1 MTPVTRAFLRAASD
15 GDVNLIRSLLA
26 QGTDVN
32 SSNRS
37 GQTAL
42 MLAAGFGR
50 REVIGLL
57 IKAGAR
63 VELQDELGL
72 SAVDWA
78 NDDEEIIDLLR
89 AEANTSQPV
98 NDDPTLDEQ
107 RSPEIVVKPVTVST
121 PPTSPKPAEESTLKG
136 LAGAILRDHKPRLE
150 EHVKPIAAPAAPSEP
165 VPEKIEE
172 KPIVAS
178 DDETLDRPRKDLT
191 EDTVAPI
198 SRGRIFDINPIS
210 ETPRPISKVEVTLP
224 DQPQSRSY
232 TFVWLILLLA
242 VAAVLFLGYRYG
254 KTLLA
259 NQPKAST
266 ETQSQ
271 PNQPLVQSN
280 PIVKSP
286 PSVSGDLA
294 GAELHLPDADYPSQA
309 NNQTGTVKVQVK
321 VSKKGV
327 VFAAKAIDGEEIFR
341 GPAEAAAKGSAFL
354 PEKLAS
360 NGNVIEG
367 TITYTFVPDPLI
379 NKPTPP
385 GVSVVTG
392 GPLSGAE
399 LQLIKPDYP
408 VEVKHEGKS
417 EDFTI
422 VVRVN
427 RAGKVMSWRPL
438 NGDERLRQPVI
449 QAAKRSTFSPAKL
462 PGRSE
467 VVGTI
472 TYTFN

>member
-72 SAVDWA
+72 SAVEWA
-78 NDDEEIIDLLR
+78 NDDKEIVGLLK
-89 AEANTSQPV
+89 AEANTSPV
-98 NDDPTLDEQ
+98 VNNDPTLDEE
-107 RSPEIVVKPVTVST
+107 RAPEIVVKPVSPVLNV
-121 PPTSPKPAEESTLKG
+121 PKPAEESTLKG

-150 EHVKPIAAPAAPSEP
+150 EHIKPLAPPALSIETT
-165 VPEKIEE
+165 PEKIEE

-178 DDETLDRPRKDLT
+178 DDETLDRPRKNLT
-191 EDTVAPI
+191 EDTAVPF
-198 SRGRIFDINPIS
+198 SRGRIFDVSPVN
-210 ETPRPISKVEVTLP
+210 ETPRPVSKVEVTLP
-224 DQPQSRSY
+224 EQTRKRSF
-232 TFVWLILLLA
+232 TLIWLILLVA
-242 VAAVLFLGYRYG
+242 VAAALFFSYRYG
-254 KTLLA
+254 KTLFA
-259 NQPKAST
+259 NQPKAAT

-271 PNQPLVQSN
+271 PNQPLVQAN

-286 PSVSGDLA
+286 PAVSGDLA
-294 GAELHLPDADYPSQA
+294 GAELHLPDADYPAQA
-309 NNQTGTVKVQVK
+309 NNQSGLVKVQVQ
-321 VSKKGV
+321 VSKKGI

-354 PEKLAS
+354 PEKLAR
-360 NGNVIEG
+360 NGNVIQG
-367 TITYTFVPDPLI
+367 TITYTFVPGPLT
-379 NKPTPP
+379 NKSTPA

-392 GPLSGAE
+392 GPLSGTE

-408 VEVKHEGKS
+408 AEVKRAGKS

-438 NGDERLRQPVI
+438 DGDERLRQAVI